1 MSYTKLFFFLSFFLL
16 NCFPHSAKCSSLL
29 NLSAH
34 IVGLVLLL
42 FCPFSKRLL
51 RLLLYF
57 GDLCAA
63 VVLRLFTWQK
73 KRKKRLNQD
82 TTRLA
87 GTLRDF
93 SFPFLF
99 FFLPFPWETC
109 VDEADAIA
117 LKCFLL
123 FFCLELK
130 LFGGVVI
137 RGRQI
142 FGHSTIWLR
151 RDDVFDWVLLDGA
164 LTLLSLSH
172 LFLSIT
178 MPIPLRVQRVGWG
191 CAIVFRLAD

>member
-16 NCFPHSAKCSSLL
+16 NCFSHSAKCSSLL

-34 IVGLVLLL
+34 IVGLFLLL

-51 RLLLYF
+51 RSLLYF

-87 GTLRDF
+87 GRLRDF
-93 SFPFLF
+93 SSPFLF
-99 FFLPFPWETC
+99 FFFAFSLR
-109 VDEADAIA
+109 DMRRRGRRH
-117 LKCFLL
+117 CFEMLSAF
-123 FFCLELK
+123 FFCLGLK

-142 FGHSTIWLR
+142 FGYSTIWLR
-151 RDDVFDWVLLDGA
+151 RDDGV
-164 LTLLSLSH
+164 
-172 LFLSIT
+172 
-178 MPIPLRVQRVGWG
+178 
-191 CAIVFRLAD
+191 